1 MKEKIPILN
10 DIYSRF
16 EAKTLAY
23 KTDAACE
30 KGCGY
35 CCKEAGRIDITT
47 LEGLVIRKAM
57 EGFERSRQKNL
68 TKLFQQEIRKREKK
82 VVAACPF
89 LMKNNACMIYDVR
102 PFSCRRIYSTH
113 VCSRENPPRVNRQV
127 MEAAGQSIK
136 ELQQLDITGYSGH
149 LSFILYMLSTPA
161 FLDTYIEGKFRPE
174 EIMEFGKTHNIAINK
189 TILTGTSNHKE
200 GPCPR

>member
-1 MKEKIPILN
+1 MKEKIPVLN

-16 EAKTLAY
+16 ETKTLAY

-30 KGCGY
+30 KGCGF

-82 VVAACPF
+82 VMAACPF
-89 LMKNNACMIYDVR
+89 LMKNNACMIYEVR
-102 PFSCRRIYSTH
+102 QIGRAH
-113 VCSRENPPRVNRQV
+113 V
-127 MEAAGQSIK
+127 
-136 ELQQLDITGYSGH
+136 
-149 LSFILYMLSTPA
+149 
-161 FLDTYIEGKFRPE
+161 
-174 EIMEFGKTHNIAINK
+174 
-189 TILTGTSNHKE
+189 
-200 GPCPR
+200 